1 MLRIL
6 VLLREEKTMTKAKR
20 IGITVLA
27 AVMLGLIAFS
37 ITSRFSVSASE
48 AIEAEDMSLKGA
60 KSALLMDYHTGT
72 VVFEKDPLERM
83 PIASMVKIMTLNIIF
98 DEIAAGN
105 VSLETEIT
113 AGANATAMGGSQA
126 FLDTN
131 DVYNL
136 SDLIQTIVVASA
148 NDACVA
154 VAEHISGSVHD
165 FVARMNEKAALLG
178 MNDTN
183 FANCTGL
190 PAVGAYS
197 CAKDVGIMTKE
208 LLKHDGFYNYSKIW
222 MYDLL
227 HPSGRTTALS
237 NTNKLLR
244 AYEGCDGGKTGFTN
258 EAMYCLSATA
268 KRGNTRLISVVM
280 GANTSKE
287 RNAMNAKLFNYGFA
301 NYDTR
306 ALVLKGQTG
315 AAEAVAVERGK
326 ESAVGIV
333 PNNDLYYFG
342 KKGKLDISFE
352 STAANLRAPVTE
364 QQEVGELIVKVNG
377 EEVGRVGLVTVGSV
391 AKKTYLDT
399 INDVV
404 GAW

>member
-1 MLRIL
+1 MLMIL

-37 ITSRFSVSASE
+37 ITSRFTANASE

-60 KSALLMDYHTGT
+60 KSALLMDYHTGM

-131 DVYNL
+131 DVYSL

-165 FVARMNEKAALLG
+165 FVARMNEKAVQLG

-190 PAVGAYS
+190 PAVGGYS

-306 ALVLKGQTG
+306 ALVLKGQTD

-342 KKGKLDISFE
+342 KKGKLDIGFE
-352 STAANLRAPVTE
+352 STAASLRAPVTE